1 MIIPIDNV
9 YHQHSGARRAR
20 RSLVHRPVLPLRAVG
35 AMRQNEATMRLT
47 PGVCGTVWAVVTA
60 CTASGAWA
68 AAQAPRTL
76 CADDF
81 YRSAQLSEPAVSPDG
96 AWVAYV
102 VTSND
107 RDKDEPRSAVWMVS
121 WDGKQRLALSNP
133 ASGTHAPR
141 WSPDGRY
148 LSFLSSAGDAAGEV
162 LMLLDRRGGEARS
175 VYLAKGAVGDY
186 RWSPDG
192 SRLVLAL
199 KTASDAEKT
208 PHPIVVDD
216 LHFKQDEDGYLGVG
230 SGGHLFL
237 FDLAAEKAV
246 ALTDDAASDDELP
259 AWSPDGRQIAFVRT
273 HSPGV
278 DPDGREDIEVID
290 VPAAVSAGETA
301 PQAAPHLLVRPFAP
315 NAQQLAWSPDG
326 RFVAYLQGLAP
337 KLNAYIQDRLAV
349 VGAAGGAPRALS
361 DPLDRA
367 ITSYVFTAD
376 SAALLATIE
385 DDGSVYPVRLSLA
398 DGSVQRLV
406 PGAFVVSDLTT
417 AVGHTALLY
426 SNDGAAAEIY
436 ALEDG
441 ALRKLTDHN
450 DALFAELRLGAVQEL
465 RFKSRDGTEVHGFA
479 VLPPDYVPG
488 RRYPTILWIHGGPN
502 GQDDHSVDFDAYN
515 FRRQMLA
522 ATGYVVLGINYR
534 GSSGRGHA
542 YAQAILADW
551 GHKEVEDLLAGVD
564 AAVERGLADP
574 AHLGIGGWSY
584 GGILTDYTIA
594 SDHRFQAAA
603 SGAGSANQLSMYG
616 ADQYILQYN
625 AELGFPWRD
634 TALWLKVS
642 YPFFHADRIHTP
654 TLFMGG
660 TKDFNVPVAGAEQMF
675 EALRTLGVP
684 TELVIYPGESHGLR
698 RPSFLVDRVQRV
710 TAWFDRYL
718 RGVPANAPGST
729 AAAAP

>member
-1 MIIPIDNV
+1 MRVTLLIV
-9 YHQHSGARRAR
+9 GAAWAVTTAWTPVAASAAESRR
-20 RSLVHRPVLPLRAVG
+20 PLR
-35 AMRQNEATMRLT
+35 
-47 PGVCGTVWAVVTA
+47 
-60 CTASGAWA
+60 
-68 AAQAPRTL
+68 
-76 CADDF
+76 ADDF

-133 ASGTHAPR
+133 ASGTHTPR

-148 LSFLSSAGDAAGEV
+148 LSYLSSASDASGEA

-175 VYLAKGAVGDY
+175 VYVAKGAVGDY

-192 SRLVLAL
+192 SRLVLVL
-199 KTASDAEKT
+199 KAATDEEKT

-230 SGGHLFL
+230 GGGHLLL
-237 FDLAAEKAV
+237 FDLAAQKAV
-246 ALTDDAASDDELP
+246 ALTDDAGSDDELP
-259 AWSPDGRQIAFVRT
+259 AWSPDGRQLAFVRT

-278 DPDGREDIEVID
+278 DADGREDIDVID
-290 VPAAVSAGETA
+290 VPTAISAGDA
-301 PQAAPHLLVRPFAP
+301 PLQTAPHLLIRPFAP
-315 NAQQLAWSPDG
+315 NNQRLEWSPDG
-326 RFVAYLQGLAP
+326 KLLAFLQGQAP
-337 KLNAYIQDRLAV
+337 KLNAYMQDRVAV
-349 VGAAGGAPRALS
+349 IAAAGGAPRALS

-367 ITSYVFTAD
+367 VSSYVFTAD

-398 DGSVQRLV
+398 DAGVQRLV
-406 PGAFVVSDLTT
+406 AGAFVVSDLTM
-417 AVGHTALLY
+417 AAGHTALLY
-426 SNDGAAAEIY
+426 SDDSAAAEVY
-436 ALEDG
+436 ALEG
-441 ALRKLTDHN
+441 GTLRKLTDHN

-488 RRYPTILWIHGGPN
+488 RRYPSILWIHGGPN
-502 GQDDHSVDFDAYN
+502 GQDDHSVDFNAYN

-522 ATGYVVLGINYR
+522 AAGYVVLGFNYR
-534 GSSGRGHA
+534 GSSGRGHR
-542 YAQAILADW
+542 YAEAILADW

-564 AAVERGLADP
+564 AAVARGLVDP
-574 AHLGIGGWSY
+574 DHLGIGGWSY

-594 SDHRFQAAA
+594 SDHRFQAAV

-625 AELGFPWRD
+625 AELGTPWEH

-660 TKDFNVPVAGAEQMF
+660 TKDFNVPVAGGEQMY

-684 TELVIYPGESHGLR
+684 TELVVYPGEAHGLR
-698 RPSFLVDRVQRV
+698 RPSFLVDRAQRL

-718 RGVPANAPGST
+718 HGGTATSAGST